1 MFSETESA
9 GAQKARERRNK
20 AWHMLQGA
28 LWTLGIIVTFMMAIS
43 AGIALHWPSPP
54 VNPLFTVRLPPL
66 ALPTCRHVDMKNCI
80 DDRITVCQTTINGKT
95 VYSSDAC

>member
-1 MFSETESA
+1 MFSEVESV

-28 LWTLGIIVTFMMAIS
+28 MWTLGAVALFIVAVG
-43 AGIALHWPSPP
+43 AGIAFKWPSEP

-66 ALPTCRHVDMKNCI
+66 AMPTCSHINMKHCVDN
-80 DDRITVCQTTINGKT
+80 RVTVCQTTIDGKT